1 MRTLPGLIALALL
14 LGTVGAALTGLL
26 AAGVSFSLPPLAYLK
41 GVLGFTLLQATLS
54 TLLSLMLGGA
64 AALALARRRNFP
76 GRSLLVG
83 AMNLASVLPAIVA
96 VFGIV
101 AVYGRSGWA
110 GQLASLAGIE
120 TGSWLYGLPG
130 ILIAHVF
137 FNAPLAARVFLAALN
152 AIPAAHWRL
161 AAQLGMKPYD
171 IFRLVD
177 RAVLLREATG
187 VAALIFLLCFTSFA
201 IVLALGGGPGA
212 ATLEVAIYEAVRF
225 EADLG
230 RAAALAGLQIL
241 ICGTLVLAMARGTRR
256 GGESAA
262 VGAPVLR
269 PDAASARMR
278 LIDMLVLC
286 CMALLVLAP
295 LAAMVVSGL
304 ASLGALLTAEVRD
317 ALLTSLGIGGAA
329 GALAV
334 ALALALGGLSAH
346 VRLGLR
352 RPSLADALGLVGLV
366 IVIVPPFAL
375 ITGLFVLLRRGFD
388 PADLAVPAII
398 LINGLMALPFAL
410 RQVEPPLMLAAERH
424 GRLAESLGIAGL
436 DRLRLVDWPLLRRP
450 LLDAFVVATALSL
463 GDLGV
468 ASFFGGS
475 VTTLPLLLYQH
486 LGAYRVDEAAA
497 VALLLAALVFCLFLL
512 ADRLSGDRHA

>member
-14 LGTVGAALTGLL
+14 LGTVGAALAGLL
-26 AAGVSFSLPPLAYLK
+26 AAGVSFSLPPLAYLR
-41 GVLGFTLLQATLS
+41 GVLGFTLMQASLS
-54 TLLSLMLGGA
+54 TVLSLVLGGA
-64 AALALARRRNFP
+64 AALALARRQHFP

-101 AVYGRSGWA
+101 AVYGRYGWF

-137 FNAPLAARVFLAALN
+137 INAPLAARVFLAALN

-161 AAQLGMKPYD
+161 AAQLGMRPLD
-171 IFRLVD
+171 MFRLVD
-177 RAVLLREATG
+177 RPVLLREAPEI
-187 VAALIFLLCFTSFA
+187 AALIFLLCFTSFA

-230 RAAALAGLQIL
+230 RAAALAGLQIV
-241 ICGTLVLAMARGTRR
+241 ICGTLVLAMACSARR
-256 GGESAA
+256 SGESAA
-262 VGAPVLR
+262 IGVPVAR
-269 PDAASARMR
+269 PDVASAR
-278 LIDMLVLC
+278 VLLLDIFVLG

-295 LAAMVVSGL
+295 LAAMILSGL
-304 ASLGALLTAEVRD
+304 ASVGGLFEVEVRD
-317 ALLTSLGIGGAA
+317 ALVTSLGIGGAA

-334 ALALALGGLSAH
+334 LLALALGGLASH
-346 VRLGLR
+346 LRFGLR
-352 RPSLADALGLVGLV
+352 WPALADGLGLVGLV

-388 PADLAVPAII
+388 PAELAIPAII

-410 RQVEPPLMLAAERH
+410 RQIEPPLMLAAERH

-450 LLDAFVVATALSL
+450 LLDAFVIATALSL

-468 ASFFGGS
+468 ASFFGGA

-486 LGAYRVDEAAA
+486 LGAYRVDAAA
-497 VALLLAALVFCLFLL
+497 SVALLLAALVFCLFLL